1 VPELM
6 ASSKDLF
13 MRYAPAAAAISLLVA
28 VSASVGSAGVEQA
41 DPRAAAL
48 MVQAQDA
55 LDAGQPQRAV
65 DALEAAFAVDPQYTP
80 ILVALAEASRREGL
94 QGKAIRYYRE
104 ALTRD
109 PGNYAAISGEG
120 AAMVEKGAIDRAQRN
135 LAQLESLC
143 GSSCPETR
151 TLATAIAQ
159 GPKNSKVLTAEAVM
173 PDAVVTQNLSGEAQI
188 SSANSATTAR

>member
-1 VPELM
+1 
-6 ASSKDLF
+6 
-13 MRYAPAAAAISLLVA
+13 MRFAPAAAALSLALA
-28 VSASVGSAGVEQA
+28 VTSSVGWAGERAPAPRAGVLLAEGQ
-41 DPRAAAL
+41 AAL
-48 MVQAQDA
+48 EQGDVQGAIDA
-55 LDAGQPQRAV
+55 Y
-65 DALEAAFAVDPQYTP
+65 EAALAVDPGYTP
-80 ILVALAEASRREGL
+80 IFLRLAEAARADQL

-173 PDAVVTQNLSGEAQI
+173 PDAVVTQNLAKPDGG
-188 SSANSATTAR
+188 AR

>member
-1 VPELM
+1 MVTTVPDLM

-28 VSASVGSAGVEQA
+28 VSASVGSAQVEQA

-55 LDAGQPQRAV
+55 LDAGQPERAI

-109 PGNYAAISGEG
+109 PANYEAIAGEG
-120 AAMVEKGAIDRAQRN
+120 AAMVEKGAVERARRN

-143 GSSCPETR
+143 GASCPQTEE
-151 TLATAIAQ
+151 LARAIAQ
-159 GPKNSKVLTAEAVM
+159 GPKDKTVLTAEAVM
-173 PDAVVTQNLSGEAQI
+173 PDAMVTQNLSAE
-188 SSANSATTAR
+188 N

>member
-1 VPELM
+1 MVTTVPDLM

-65 DALEAAFAVDPQYTP
+65 DALEAAFAIDPQYTP
-80 ILVALAEASRREGL
+80 ILIDLAEAARREGL

-109 PGNYAAISGEG
+109 PGNFAAIAGEG
-120 AAMVEKGAIDRAQRN
+120 AALVEKGAIERAERN

-143 GSSCPETR
+143 GAGCPETQG
-151 TLATAIAQ
+151 LATAIAQ
-159 GPKNSKVLTAEAVM
+159 GPRNANMLTAEAVM
-173 PDAVVTQNLSGEAQI
+173 PDAVVTQNLSDQ
-188 SSANSATTAR
+188 N

>member
-1 VPELM
+1 
-6 ASSKDLF
+6 
-13 MRYAPAAAAISLLVA
+13 MRFAPAAAALSLLVA
-28 VSASVGSAGVEQA
+28 VSASVGSAQDNSV
-41 DPRAAAL
+41 DPRAGVLMAQAEAAL
-48 MVQAQDA
+48 E
-55 LDAGQPQRAV
+55 AGQPQRAV
-65 DALEAAFAVDPQYTP
+65 DALEAAFAIDPRHTP
-80 ILVALAEASRREGL
+80 ILIALAEAARREGL

-159 GPKNSKVLTAEAVM
+159 GPKNNKVLTAEAVM

>member
-1 VPELM
+1 MVATVPELM

-109 PGNYAAISGEG
+109 PGNYEAIAGEG
-120 AAMVEKGAIDRAQRN
+120 AAMVEKGAVERARRN

-143 GSSCPETR
+143 GSSCPQTEE
-151 TLATAIAQ
+151 LARAIAQ
-159 GPKNSKVLTAEAVM
+159 GPKDKTVLTAEAVM
-173 PDAVVTQNLSGEAQI
+173 PDAMVTQNLSAE
-188 SSANSATTAR
+188 N